1 MRDSTNTWQKV
12 LAEGFRSAH
21 DLLDYLDLSH
31 QHTSAAAED
40 LFATRVPK
48 SFADLMEKGNP
59 NDPLLVQV
67 LATGLET
74 EYQPAYTEDP
84 LQEKTFN
91 SRPGVIHKY
100 HGRVLLVLT
109 GACAINCRYCFRRHF
124 AYEDNN
130 PSSKAW
136 LDIIH
141 DIGKDTT
148 INELILSGGDPL
160 LASDKL
166 IKNLIFKIESYPHI
180 KTLRIHSR
188 MPVVL
193 PQRVTNELVH
203 LLAETRLKTV
213 VVLHTNHPNELSE
226 DVFKACQLLKESGCH
241 ILNQSVLLKGVND
254 DVETLS
260 ALSQK
265 LFECGV
271 LPYYLHILDK
281 VAGVHHFDVDVS
293 QAKEM
298 FGQLQERLPG
308 YLVPKL
314 AVEIPGKG
322 SKTLLYSS

>member
-1 MRDSTNTWQKV
+1 MRDSSNSWQKA

-21 DLLDYLDLSH
+21 ELLDYLNLSH
-31 QHTSAAAED
+31 QHANLCAEE
-40 LFATRVPK
+40 LFATRVPR

-59 NDPLLVQV
+59 KDPLLAQV
-67 LATGLET
+67 LATDHET
-74 EYQPAYTEDP
+74 ESHKAYIKDP
-84 LQEKTFN
+84 LYEKTYN
-91 SRPGVIHKY
+91 SKPGVIHKY
-100 HGRVLLVLT
+100 HGRVLLVLA

-124 AYEDNN
+124 PYGDNN
-130 PSSKAW
+130 PGTKAW

-141 DIGKDTT
+141 DIAKDTS
-148 INELILSGGDPL
+148 IHELILSGGDPL

-166 IKNLIFKIESYPHI
+166 LSDLVSKIETYPHI

-188 MPVVL
+188 MPIVL
-193 PQRVTNELVH
+193 PQRITEEFVT
-203 LLAETRLKTV
+203 LLANTRLNTV
-213 VVLHTNHPNELSE
+213 VVLHSNHPNELSE
-226 DVFKACQLLKESGCH
+226 GVFKACQLLKKSGSH
-241 ILNQSVLLKGVND
+241 ILNQSVLLKGIND
-254 DVETLS
+254 DVETLT

-271 LPYYLHILDK
+271 LPYYLHLLDK
-281 VAGVHHFDVDVS
+281 VAGVHHFDVEVS
-293 QAKEM
+293 RAKEI